1 MSERHETRPPAGSV
15 PPDRLP
21 LPHDPPPPP
30 GYVDPLGEEGI
41 LSDLTMTAADADVS
55 GAGAGRDQDA

>member
-1 MSERHETRPPAGSV
+1 MGDRPETGTPGAPG

-30 GYVDPLGEEGI
+30 GYVDPLLDAGV
-41 LSDLTMTAADADVS
+41 LSDLTLTTPDTGAS
-55 GAGAGRDQDA
+55 GAGTDQDA